1 MQPAIVSIAM
11 VLQVHSQ
18 PYATILE
25 IVIAKQNCR
34 RHSTIIMTNCRHHP
48 SPSSISLVDC
58 SQLCLMA
65 CSVDSKVLEWDVD
78 GGFCTR
84 FKAHKGVVTSI
95 IFHPDPTRLL
105 WWSNCQIVTV
115 VGIGDGWMDGRGGF
129 NGHAGSGDE
138 VKVFCFWLDQEG
150 PTGDTPFG
158 DDDSGAGGQVS
169 SVDATNIAFW
179 MMEEHGGD
187 AAPSITTTGDNKAE
201 DADTGNIKIK
211 VSSGSNNFDVEE
223 IKENIEEI
231 SRGLDSV
238 NRVREENDQ
247 FAEQVVSLEIV
258 VCSGTQVADKDFSF
272 LTEMLMRQ
280 LLKLD
285 GIDAEGEGRIQ
296 RKLEVRRVQ
305 GLVEILDNLRAKNS
319 NPNSN
324 VQEKPEEPSSPSSKV
339 YQEWELS

>member
-1 MQPAIVSIAM
+1 
-11 VLQVHSQ
+11 
-18 PYATILE
+18 
-25 IVIAKQNCR
+25 
-34 RHSTIIMTNCRHHP
+34 
-48 SPSSISLVDC
+48 
-58 SQLCLMA
+58 
-65 CSVDSKVLEWDVD
+65 
-78 GGFCTR
+78 
-84 FKAHKGVVTSI
+84 
-95 IFHPDPTRLL
+95 
-105 WWSNCQIVTV
+105 
-115 VGIGDGWMDGRGGF
+115 
-129 NGHAGSGDE
+129 
-138 VKVFCFWLDQEG
+138 
-150 PTGDTPFG
+150 
-158 DDDSGAGGQVS
+158 
-169 SVDATNIAFW
+169 

-211 VSSGSNNFDVEE
+211 VSSGSNNFDVFTTPQSTFGDLKLVIAKATGLDPKVQSVLFRGKEKDDHESLEIAGVKDNAKVILIENSPTKIENLEKVEE